1 MIDRL
6 FQHPLPGSRSGPDPI
21 RKSGRATRPEDRSGS
36 VPAPGSF
43 DAVLQKAFGSREI
56 RFSRHAMDRMDRR
69 NITLNPD
76 EMARLQGAID
86 RAEKSGMKESLVILD
101 QNALIVSV
109 PNRTVITAMDRSSMR
124 DNLVTHIDSAVLL

>member
-1 MIDRL
+1 
-6 FQHPLPGSRSGPDPI
+6 
-21 RKSGRATRPEDRSGS
+21 
-36 VPAPGSF
+36 
-43 DAVLQKAFGSREI
+43 
-56 RFSRHAMDRMDRR
+56 MDRMDRR